1 VVLSSVGAGFSARYL
16 MDALQEIEYKNSET
30 DILDSSHFPLRHMAW
45 ALELNLNKFSKK
57 PESSMEKE

>member
-1 VVLSSVGAGFSARYL
+1 